1 MPLQPEPNRAPSPF
15 EAPLSAMPPGARLWI
30 ERGARLAATAAYPAV
45 IAVASVARN
54 KWVATHLDVS
64 GIGVLAQ
71 IVQGQTW
78 LGIAAGLGMSLPVA
92 QAVSEALGRN
102 DSEAARR
109 GFWTAFGLVGAA
121 VLVIATAALL
131 LAPELSQALLGV
143 PWHANLVRWSVLGLV
158 GYAIANLLLGL
169 FAGRSDVMSPVIYAA
184 FGGAASL
191 AATFLLVPRA
201 GLVGATIG
209 IVILWPAGALG
220 VLLVRGRA
228 YRDVPGGPTR
238 PLIRREVAK
247 RLLGIG
253 TGALFLALLDLGT
266 MLALRAHYVRA
277 HGVDANGLLQAALA
291 LSQLVGAV
299 FYAYLASY
307 AFGKVS
313 AASAAGGVDAARTY
327 TRRQWK
333 PLVLLAAAGIGFT
346 MVAAS
351 PLLHLLY
358 STRFDAARP
367 LMAWTLLGEFGRIAA
382 LTWSVGSLPVGGR
395 RLWVGIGVTPPIAI
409 AIAYLA
415 FGRAG
420 AGAMSLPF
428 AYAAG
433 GGVLLLVAIVRMGRA
448 GVGPRAGDLA
458 VALAAAVFLTSLAA
472 MITRL

>member
-1 MPLQPEPNRAPSPF
+1 MPLKPEPNRAPSPF

-45 IAVASVARN
+45 VALASVGRN

-92 QAVSEALGRN
+92 QAVSESLGRG
-102 DSEAARR
+102 DVEGARR
-109 GFWTAFGLVGAA
+109 GFWTAFGLVLAA

-131 LAPELSQALLGV
+131 LAPALSRALLDS
-143 PWHANLVRWSVLGLV
+143 PSHADLVRWSVLGLV

-169 FAGRSDVMSPVIYAA
+169 FAGRSDVTAPVIYAA

-191 AATFLLVPRA
+191 TATFLLVPRA

-209 IVILWPAGALG
+209 VTVFWPAGALG

-228 YRDVPGGPTR
+228 YRDVPGPPTR
-238 PLIRREVAK
+238 PIVSGEVAK

-253 TGALFLALLDLGT
+253 TSALFLALLDLGT

-291 LSQLVGAV
+291 LSQIVGAV

-307 AFGKVS
+307 AFGKIS

-333 PLVLLAAAGIGFT
+333 PLLLLAAAAIAFT

-367 LMAWTLLGEFGRIAA
+367 LMAWALLGEFGRIAA
-382 LTWSVGSLPVGGR
+382 LTWSVGALPVGGR
-395 RLWVGIGVTPPIAI
+395 RLWVGIGTVWPIAL
-409 AIAYLA
+409 AVAYAA
-415 FGRAG
+415 FVRAG

-433 GGVLLLVAIVRMGRA
+433 GGVLLLVAIWRMRRA
-448 GVGPRAGDLA
+448 GIGPRAGDLA
-458 VALAAAVFLTSLAA
+458 AAGAAAALLTGLAAL
-472 MITRL
+472 ITRA